1 MLHLAPSLSSQ
12 AAPSRVART
21 LPAALAFAFVT
32 PVFLAQMACGGAAG
46 STTPTS
52 PGAPETSSSTAG
64 STASAP
70 AHGYVVLARGAAKA
84 DAWSLA
90 QETYRSP
97 RLRPRLDEAHARV
110 FAGEDAPAGRKDLT
124 ELAET
129 RDAVVD
135 EGAASRRILTSL
147 GKEYGLE
154 GVLVVSSSEGASAAS
169 ARLFT
174 IETGRFE
181 PLELRSET
189 DTGWTSARATLERLA
204 PREVTPPSASNG
216 VAQAPANATKGGEE
230 PKPGRSKAFYESPW
244 FWGAAGAAAALGG
257 AFFLATRDS
266 SSDSIH
272 VQMQVPR

>member
-12 AAPSRVART
+12 AASSRSART
-21 LPAALAFAFVT
+21 RSIALVVAFVT
-32 PVFLAQMACGGAAG
+32 PVFLAQMACGGASA
-46 STTPTS
+46 SS
-52 PGAPETSSSTAG
+52 AGAPSPSTS
-64 STASAP
+64 ASAVEANA
-70 AHGYVVLARGAAKA
+70 AHGYVVLARGAAKEN
-84 DAWSLA
+84 AWSLA

-110 FAGEDAPAGRKDLT
+110 FAGEDAPAGRKDLA
-124 ELAET
+124 ELAEA

-135 EGAASRRILTSL
+135 EGAASRRILASL

-154 GVLVVSSSEGASAAS
+154 GVLVVGSSEGASPA

-174 IETGRFE
+174 VETGRFE

-189 DTGWTSARATLERLA
+189 DTGWSSARATLERLA
-204 PREVTPPSASNG
+204 PREVTPAP
-216 VAQAPANATKGGEE
+216 VAQAPANATKSGEE
-230 PKPGRSKAFYESPW
+230 AKPGRKAFYESPW

>member
-1 MLHLAPSLSSQ
+1 MLHLAPSLSSK
-12 AAPSRVART
+12 AVPSLAART

-32 PVFLAQMACGGAAG
+32 PIFLAQMACGGASA
-46 STTPTS
+46 SSASS
-52 PGAPETSSSTAG
+52 PGAPG
-64 STASAP
+64 ASASAGATESTP
-70 AHGYVVLARGAAKA
+70 AHGYVVLARGAAKEN
-84 DAWSLA
+84 AWSLA
-90 QETYRSP
+90 QETYRSS

-110 FAGEDAPAGRKDLT
+110 FAGEDAPAGRKDLA
-124 ELAET
+124 ELAEA

-135 EGAASRRILTSL
+135 EGVASRRLLTSL

-154 GVLVVSSSEGASAAS
+154 GLLVVSSSEGSSPAS

-174 IETGRFE
+174 VETGRFE

-189 DTGWTSARATLERLA
+189 DAGWTSARATLERLA
-204 PREVTPPSASNG
+204 PREVTPSGGANG
-216 VAQAPANATKGGEE
+216 VAKAPANATKSGEE
-230 PKPGRSKAFYESPW
+230 PKPGQKAFYESPW

>member
-1 MLHLAPSLSSQ
+1 MT
-12 AAPSRVART
+12 AAT
-21 LPAALAFAFVT
+21 E
-32 PVFLAQMACGGAAG
+32 
-46 STTPTS
+46 ST
-52 PGAPETSSSTAG
+52 
-64 STASAP
+64 P
-70 AHGYVVLARGAAKA
+70 AHGYVVLARGAAKEN
-84 DAWSLA
+84 AWSLA

-110 FAGEDAPAGRKDLT
+110 FAGEDAPAGRKDLA
-124 ELAET
+124 ELAEA

-135 EGAASRRILTSL
+135 EGVASRRILTSL
-147 GKEYGLE
+147 GKEYGVE
-154 GVLVVSSSEGASAAS
+154 GLLVVTSTEGSSPGS

-204 PREVTPPSASNG
+204 PREVTPAGGANA
-216 VAQAPANATKGGEE
+216 VAKAPAKSGEE
-230 PKPGRSKAFYESPW
+230 PKPGQKAFYESPW

>member
-1 MLHLAPSLSSQ
+1 MLHLAPSLSSK
-12 AAPSRVART
+12 AASSRVART
-21 LPAALAFAFVT
+21 LPVSLAFALVT
-32 PVFLAQMACGGAAG
+32 PLFFAQMACGGASASSASSSG
-46 STTPTS
+46 
-52 PGAPETSSSTAG
+52 PGAPSASTSAGGTEST
-64 STASAP
+64 P
-70 AHGYVVLARGAAKA
+70 AHGYVVLARGAAKEN
-84 DAWSLA
+84 AWSLA
-90 QETYRSP
+90 QETYRSS

-110 FAGEDAPAGRKDLT
+110 FAGEDAPAGRKDLA
-124 ELAET
+124 ELAEA

-135 EGAASRRILTSL
+135 EGVASRRLLTSL
-147 GKEYGLE
+147 GKEYGIE
-154 GVLVVSSSEGASAAS
+154 GLLVVSSSEGSSPAS

-174 IETGRFE
+174 VETGRFE

-204 PREVTPPSASNG
+204 PREVTPTPVAKAS
-216 VAQAPANATKGGEE
+216 ANATKSGEE
-230 PKPGRSKAFYESPW
+230 PKPGQKAFYESPW

>member
-12 AAPSRVART
+12 AASSRAART
-21 LPAALAFAFVT
+21 LPATLAFAFVA
-32 PVFLAQMACGGAAG
+32 PLFLAQVACGGAAASSAG
-46 STTPTS
+46 A
-52 PGAPETSSSTAG
+52 PGASASSGTIEST
-64 STASAP
+64 P
-70 AHGYVVLARGAAKA
+70 AHGYVVLARAATKEN
-84 DAWSLA
+84 AWSLA

-110 FAGEDAPAGRKDLT
+110 FAGEDAPAGRKDLA
-124 ELAET
+124 ELAEA

-154 GVLVVSSSEGASAAS
+154 GVLVVGSSESASPAS

-204 PREVTPPSASNG
+204 PREVTPAP
-216 VAQAPANATKGGEE
+216 VAQAPSNATKSGEE
-230 PKPGRSKAFYESPW
+230 PKPGRKAFYESPW